1 MRLTSHRAM
10 SNGRAVTTTSSPIIR
25 PRMPE
30 LDSVRGVAVLLVLVY
45 HGLGFSYQ
53 GASLTGVA
61 AVLVR
66 ATVPGWIGVNL
77 FFVLSGFLITGILID
92 NKREAGYYKHFYT
105 RRALRILPAYYGLL
119 MLFILLNRVAHLQ
132 HRPSWPFLILSFFY
146 LSNVTPLFGIHM
158 DYGPLWSLAVEE
170 HFYLVW
176 PVVVHQCSRWR
187 LVTCALIVCFT
198 APLLR
203 AFAISKTGAY
213 QPYTWYMADSL
224 AMGAILAILARTNI
238 GRIRF
243 AWVTG
248 LVTILGGTLILS
260 TGLASGKNAFIVAT
274 KETALGIFFTGILGL
289 VLFIGTSNSR
299 NIVNLSV
306 MQFLGYISYGLYLIH
321 LLVFDAYDQLIQKFW
336 PAVAAPTEHILLFML
351 LRFGIPAGLSILL
364 AYLSRRYFEEYFMR
378 LKRHPVPRSSV
389 GAYIRSVHISDD
401 KKGYVRADTTAI
413 GS

>member
-1 MRLTSHRAM
+1 
-10 SNGRAVTTTSSPIIR
+10 
-25 PRMPE
+25 MPE

-61 AVLVR
+61 AALVR

-119 MLFILLNRVAHLQ
+119 MLFILLNSVAHLQ
-132 HRPSWPFLILSFFY
+132 RRPSWAFLILSFFY
-146 LSNVTPLFGIHM
+146 LSNVTPLFGIPM

-176 PVVVHQCSRWR
+176 PVVVHQCSRR
-187 LVTCALIVCFT
+187 RIVTCALIVCFV

-238 GRIRF
+238 GRVRF
-243 AWVTG
+243 ARVTG
-248 LVTILGGTLILS
+248 LITIVGVILILS
-260 TGLASGKNAFIVAT
+260 TGLVSGKNAFVVAT
-274 KETALGIFFTGILGL
+274 KETALGVFFTGILGL
-289 VLFIGTSNSR
+289 VLFIGTSDFR
-299 NIVNLSV
+299 RFVNLSV
-306 MQFLGYISYGLYLIH
+306 MAFLGYISYGLYLIH
-321 LLVFDAYDQLIQKFW
+321 LLVFEAYDQLIQRFW
-336 PAVAAPTEHILLFML
+336 PVVAASTEHVFLFMW
-351 LRFGIPAGLSILL
+351 LRFGISAGLSILL
-364 AYLSRRYFEEYFMR
+364 AYLSRRYLEEYFMR
-378 LKRHPVPRSSV
+378 LRRHLVPTLSMDV
-389 GAYIRSVHISDD
+389 YIRSVCTSDGHR
-401 KKGYVRADTTAI
+401 GYVRADTTAI